1 MRMEAETRSPVKT
14 SWRAKLLLMGIGIL
28 FLLLLLL
35 ATEGVLGVVGYGPPK
50 DLFIRHQVG
59 DDDLWL
65 INRRISEL
73 FFPSWATKPPA
84 YEMLSAERR
93 PNSYRIIAMGASTT
107 VGDPFGAQ
115 TAFPRLL
122 GEMLRDIAPERSYE
136 VANCGVVAISS
147 LDVLLLHKQALKYDP
162 DAILIYTGHNEAYG
176 ADGIDS
182 PIQRAF
188 TSRGPAKF
196 WLWFRN
202 LRLVRLARNA
212 VGSLRPEP
220 AEEGS
225 EKSFG
230 MWLMK
235 DRLVPECSA
244 KHDRL
249 LRFYRANILEMLGA
263 ARDKGIDVI
272 LCTLVSN
279 VRDQSPLGS
288 AHGCAFPEEQQAAWK
303 DRFDRAVLKMD
314 AAEWT
319 EAISNFRQCKELD
332 PEYAEVRFRLAR
344 CLDAAGDSSAALGEY
359 IAARDLDAVRF
370 RAGTKQNEVLREIA
384 REWDEQGKH
393 RLIFVDLDRMIY
405 EDFPRGPGRRFFTEH
420 VHPYGWGHAWIAA
433 KIARALGAD
442 DALGAVDFSKLRPLP
457 AYVGQVGMT
466 ALDVAAGLHLTDEF
480 KLAKWPFPDCYDNDE
495 ARAYL
500 GQRVEQLKTV
510 MSPLEQQIFAEIP
523 RDPTG
528 GLYDFGQRHYRL
540 FQEHRRARR
549 AQEAL
554 RELEVTSQYLWPSAA
569 LACARAQMLLGLG
582 QVDECSRWLEVAH
595 QRDPEYA
602 PTHFV
607 RGAYYHTTGRLDEA
621 DREFRAYLM
630 AEPNGEFAAGCSRA
644 LSVISQQRGR

>member
-1 MRMEAETRSPVKT
+1 
-14 SWRAKLLLMGIGIL
+14 
-28 FLLLLLL
+28 
-35 ATEGVLGVVGYGPPK
+35 VVGYGPPK
-50 DLFIRHQVG
+50 DLFIRHQAG
-59 DDDLWL
+59 SEDLWL

-84 YEMLSAERR
+84 YELLSAERQ

-122 GEMLRDIAPERSYE
+122 GEMLSDAQPERSYE

-147 LDVLLLHKQALKYDP
+147 LDVLLLHRQALKYEP

-176 ADGIDS
+176 ADGVDS
-182 PIQRAF
+182 PIQKAF

-202 LRLVRLARNA
+202 LRLVRVVRNA
-212 VGSLRPEP
+212 MGSLRPAP
-220 AEEGS
+220 AEDGG

-235 DRLVPECSA
+235 DRLVPECSE

-249 LRFYRANILEMLGA
+249 LEFYRANILEMLGA

-279 VRDQSPLGS
+279 IRDQSPMGS
-288 AHGCAFPEEQQAAWK
+288 AHGCDFPEDQQAAWK
-303 DRFDRAVLKMD
+303 GLFDSAVRKMD
-314 AAEWT
+314 AAQWT
-319 EAISNFRQCKELD
+319 EAITAFRQCKDLD

-344 CLDAAGDSSAALGEY
+344 CLDAAGDSSAAFGEY
-359 IAARDLDAVRF
+359 VAARDLDAVRF
-370 RAGTKQNEVLREIA
+370 RAGTKQNDVLREIA
-384 REWDEQGKH
+384 REWEERGKH
-393 RLIFVDLDRMIY
+393 RLTFVDLDRMIY

-433 KIARALGAD
+433 KIACALGAD
-442 DALGAVDFSKLRPLP
+442 SSRLKSPSAYLGR
-457 AYVGQVGMT
+457 VGMT
-466 ALDVAAGLHLTDEF
+466 ALDEAAGLHLTDEF
-480 KLAKWPFPDCYDNDE
+480 KLAKWPFPNCYDNDE

-500 GQRVEQLKTV
+500 RERIEQLKAV
-510 MSPLEQQIFAEIP
+510 MNPLEQQIFAEIP
-523 RDPTG
+523 RDRTG

-540 FQEHRRARR
+540 FQEHRRARH

-554 RELEVTSQYLWPSAA
+554 RELEITSQYMWPSAA
-569 LACARAQMLLGLG
+569 LASDHAQMLLGLG
-582 QVDECSRWLEVAH
+582 RLDECRRWLEVAH

-607 RGAYYHTTGRLDEA
+607 RGAYYHTTGKLDEA
-621 DREFRAYLM
+621 EREFRAYLM
-630 AEPNGEFAAGCSRA
+630 AEPKGEFAAGCSRA
-644 LSVISQQRGR
+644 LTVISQQRGR